1 MKYEKVVKANFA
13 IRINR
18 FTAKVV
24 INGIEETVHIKNTG
38 RCKELFTPGAVVY
51 LNYKNTEKR
60 KTKYDLIAV
69 EKNSN
74 KVVNVDS
81 QIPNDLIADWI
92 KSSGLFSENAKIKRE
107 VFFQNSRFDLYIED
121 GERRAFIEVKGVTLE
136 ENGVALFP
144 DAPTERG
151 LKHLSELMNA
161 IDNGYEAYVI
171 FVIQLK
177 DVTSFSPNIKT
188 HKAFADMLSAAK
200 KHGVKILALDC
211 IVTPDNIEVDKSVE
225 VVL

>member
-51 LNYKNTEKR
+51 LNYTNTEKR

-136 ENGVALFP
+136 ENGIALFP

-151 LKHLSELMNA
+151 LKHLSESMNA

-177 DVTSFSPNIKT
+177 GVTSFSPNIKT